1 MDTSRSTFEDPQENL
16 NLGLEASEYIH
27 NNYYREIT
35 LQSVADYLN
44 ISPRH
49 VNRVFYGMFGTTFS
63 KALTLL
69 RFSYAK
75 KNIRA
80 RLDGAS
86 KIISLPVSKKWQ
98 NRFPIFIRKAVLLL
112 VLFFGGE
119 HPRWSDFEKPALKR
133 PGNPY
138 EYWKIVVR
146 WANTVWKEF
155 INLKSK
161 EILSKMR
168 IPGLE

>member
-1 MDTSRSTFEDPQENL
+1 MKGKNIGYSQTVNTLPSFFIYVLRTMDPSRSKFEDPQENL

-27 NNYYREIT
+27 NKLLSRNHFTKCGGLFKY
-35 LQSVADYLN
+35 Q
-44 ISPRH
+44 PRH

-86 KIISLPVSKKWQ
+86 KIISLPVSKNDKTASLFLLGK
-98 NRFPIFIRKAVLLL
+98 RFCFLCSFLGVNIH
-112 VLFFGGE
+112 GG
-119 HPRWSDFEKPALKR
+119 A
-133 PGNPY
+133 
-138 EYWKIVVR
+138 I
-146 WANTVWKEF
+146 
-155 INLKSK
+155 LKS
-161 EILSKMR
+161 R
-168 IPGLE
+168 P

>member
-1 MDTSRSTFEDPQENL
+1 MDPTRSKFEEPQENL

-49 VNRVFYGMFGTTFS
+49 VNRFFYGMFGTTFS

-86 KIISLPVSKKWQ
+86 KIISLPVSKK
-98 NRFPIFIRKAVLLL
+98 
-112 VLFFGGE
+112 
-119 HPRWSDFEKPALKR
+119 
-133 PGNPY
+133 
-138 EYWKIVVR
+138 
-146 WANTVWKEF
+146 
-155 INLKSK
+155 
-161 EILSKMR
+161 
-168 IPGLE
+168 

>member
-1 MDTSRSTFEDPQENL
+1 MDPTRSKFEEPQENL

-75 KNIRA
+75 KIFVHAWTEHQKSFLCRCLKN
-80 RLDGAS
+80 DKTAS
-86 KIISLPVSKKWQ
+86 LFLLGK
-98 NRFPIFIRKAVLLL
+98 RFLLL
-112 VLFFGGE
+112 LLFFGGE
-119 HPRWSDFEKPALKR
+119 HPRWGDFEKSPLKR
-133 PGNPY
+133 
-138 EYWKIVVR
+138 VV
-146 WANTVWKEF
+146 
-155 INLKSK
+155 S
-161 EILSKMR
+161 R
-168 IPGLE
+168 IFRKKVCRPWRE

>member
-1 MDTSRSTFEDPQENL
+1 MDPSRSKFEDPQENL

-49 VNRVFYGMFGTTFS
+49 VNRVFTECS
-63 KALTLL
+63 ALHSQKHW
-69 RFSYAK
+69 RFYVPAMQ

-86 KIISLPVSKKWQ
+86 KIISLPVSKK
-98 NRFPIFIRKAVLLL
+98 
-112 VLFFGGE
+112 
-119 HPRWSDFEKPALKR
+119 
-133 PGNPY
+133 
-138 EYWKIVVR
+138 
-146 WANTVWKEF
+146 
-155 INLKSK
+155 
-161 EILSKMR
+161 
-168 IPGLE
+168 